1 MPADLLH
8 WIFTT
13 CYSWQISLYSL
24 LLFSPLILAN
34 WEYMESSAELS
45 PSALACSDFTGT
57 NSTHADT
64 FTSPN
69 YPLPYPPN
77 LMCLRKICAA
87 PGYAIFLDFRGGF
100 FEIES
105 AYSPKSCPFD
115 FLEVRNGPYGFSPL
129 LGRFCGFSFPPL
141 INADSGCV
149 WLQFRSD
156 ETLQGR
162 GFMAVHHFV
171 RTSGM
176 QRSLFSGLHVS
187 ILFRRHSEYDK
198 GPTDNNRVGSQLGII
213 QTQEMVRNVTKTARD
228 EVECVWKIK
237 GQTSLHKLR
246 LAFSVFNLAYPNECE
261 LNFLEIYETHTDSS
275 HMVKRL
281 CGTSASE
288 MELSTHVVFI
298 RLHLSRVSVADTEI
312 EIEYYTYLR
321 NSLCVGEYFSC
332 GDGTCIPKALLC
344 NGRSDCASDID
355 ENNCVQES
363 AYKLRFTSSP
373 YLAVFVAFM
382 AILTLISLGSMY
394 WYFVKHHPPT
404 RKQKSSFQSN
414 HTDIHGIS
422 SAELTELTPLACNS
436 RREPLNIG
444 RFSPDHIVAYRRSSP
459 NEIDKHFENP
469 NQPHDYASRGP
480 KLQVSFSGV
489 SEVWNLQEKEEEKRL
504 NSSDHSEQESL
515 GRRYSSPKENTDI
528 DSNDMLTKVLMP
540 ESSLLQGAFIVPSIT
555 LSTFRAPDAAGGLTK
570 SESNNR
576 TTSEVSTFDSNCPRV
591 ESTTE
596 HSLKKGAREVTV

>member
-13 CYSWQISLYSL
+13 CCSWQISLYSL
-24 LLFSPLILAN
+24 LFFSPLILAN

-57 NSTHADT
+57 NSTNADT

-77 LMCLRKICAA
+77 LLCLRKICAA

-115 FLEVRNGPYGFSPL
+115 YLEVRNGPYGFSPL

-171 RTSGM
+171 RTSDDT
-176 QRSLFSGLHVS
+176 QSTTKDQPLTCAFS
-187 ILFRRHSEYDK
+187 
-198 GPTDNNRVGSQLGII
+198 NRVGSQLGII
-213 QTQEMVRNVTKTARD
+213 QTQEMVRNVTKAARD

-261 LNFLEIYETHTDSS
+261 LNFLEIYETYTDSS

-321 NSLCVGEYFSC
+321 NSLCIGEYFSC

-382 AILTLISLGSMY
+382 AILAMISLGSMY
-394 WYFVKHHPPT
+394 WYFIKHHPPT
-404 RKQKSSFQSN
+404 RKQKSSFQTN
-414 HTDIHGIS
+414 HKDIHGIG

-444 RFSPDHIVAYRRSSP
+444 RFSPDHIIAYKRSSL
-459 NEIDKHFENP
+459 NEIDKHLENQS
-469 NQPHDYASRGP
+469 QPRDYTSRGP
-480 KLQVSFSGV
+480 KFQVSFSGV
-489 SEVWNLQEKEEEKRL
+489 SEVWNLQDKQEGKRL
-504 NSSDHSEQESL
+504 NNSDQSEQESL
-515 GRRYSSPKENTDI
+515 RRRYLSSPSESKDI

-540 ESSLLQGAFIVPSIT
+540 ESSLLQGGIIVPSIT

-576 TTSEVSTFDSNCPRV
+576 TNSEVSTSDNNCPAV